1 MAVCR
6 SWARCLVCSVA
17 AGGGELYEDDG
28 WSDAYRTD
36 DADESADELEAFDAT
51 HAPTLAF
58 DPAPPRASPTLDTSR
73 SEPVMT
79 TAVAHTFEV
88 TLSRAHED
96 PPPLY
101 G

>member
-1 MAVCR
+1 MLA
-6 SWARCLVCSVA
+6 LV
-17 AGGGELYEDDG
+17 
-28 WSDAYRTD
+28 
-36 DADESADELEAFDAT
+36 
-51 HAPTLAF
+51 APTLAL